1 MQAVCMISGQYPLA
15 VDRLFGSL
23 GDLGYGWGGGGG
35 GVGGGLRGSGWLAH
49 DPPGRQAK
57 KIAHFEHK

>member
-35 GVGGGLRGSGWLAH
+35 GVCVALMQFTFIFDFLRSLS
-49 DPPGRQAK
+49 
-57 KIAHFEHK
+57 